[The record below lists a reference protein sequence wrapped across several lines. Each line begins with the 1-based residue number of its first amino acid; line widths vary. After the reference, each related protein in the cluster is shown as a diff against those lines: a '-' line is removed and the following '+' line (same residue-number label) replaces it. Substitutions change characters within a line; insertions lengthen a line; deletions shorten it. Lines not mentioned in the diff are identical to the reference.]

1 MYRVIKFFTDLKD
14 DNHPYKVGDTYPRT
28 GLKVS
33 KKRIKELSSNENRQ
47 NVPLIEEVKGNESDG
62 VVPRT

>member
-14 DNHPYKVGDTYPRT
+14 DNHPYKVGDSYPRE

-33 KKRIKELSSNENRQ
+33 KKRIKELSSSNNRQ
-47 NVPLIEEVKGNESDG
+47 NVPLIEEVKGNGTDG
-62 VVPRT
+62 IVPRT

>member
-47 NVPLIEEVKGNESDG
+47 KVPLIEEVKGNESDG
-62 VVPRT
+62 VVSRT